1 MRYMMK
7 KTFAYLLALLTLVGV
22 LSACGG
28 SPSPGADDF
37 SYAAEAFSVTVR
49 GTFTP
54 VDGVARPIAA
64 VVEVGAPVAEDGTL
78 RPLSVSFT
86 QPPSLAGVTVRA
98 TVQPDGSGALTR
110 TVTYSARSDYGTVTA
125 ESAAG
130 AFDGLLRFAEALLPH
145 GDVVSISPVN
155 EDGTHTVTRKA
166 ADGSRTEDYLF
177 ARGRVIP
184 LRARVTAGQETI
196 DLAVDGLP

>member
-1 MRYMMK
+1 MK
-7 KTFAYLLALLTLVGV
+7 KTLSYLFLLLTLVMG
-22 LSACGG
+22 LFACGDP
-28 SPSPGADDF
+28 PSSAADDF

-49 GTFTP
+49 GSFTP
-54 VDGVARPIAA
+54 ADGVARPIAA
-64 VVEVGAPVAEDGTL
+64 VVEVGVPVAEDSPL

-98 TVQPDGSGALTR
+98 TVQPDGSGVLTR

-145 GDVVSISPVN
+145 GDVVSVSPVN

-177 ARGRVIP
+177 ERGRIMP
-184 LRARVTAGQETI
+184 LRVRVTAGQETI

>member
-1 MRYMMK
+1 
-7 KTFAYLLALLTLVGV
+7 
-22 LSACGG
+22 
-28 SPSPGADDF
+28 
-37 SYAAEAFSVTVR
+37 
-49 GTFTP
+49 
-54 VDGVARPIAA
+54 
-64 VVEVGAPVAEDGTL
+64 
-78 RPLSVSFT
+78 
-86 QPPSLAGVTVRA
+86 LAGVTVRA
-98 TVQPDGSGALTR
+98 TVQSDGSGALTR

-145 GDVVSISPVN
+145 GDVVSVSPVN

-177 ARGRVIP
+177 ERGRVMP
-184 LRARVTAGQETI
+184 LRVTVTAGQETI